1 MDFTGE
7 HPQFVSGSHKAHKI
21 MDILVA
27 GFFTAMTFETRRA
40 EYIRSK
46 PKLILDFEGTSTIA
60 KIVRGEERYDL
71 VRTGDNA
78 IGGAIHKNTIALWTD
93 AMVGTPPRLLVQ
105 YVVNEGWE
113 SLDSRSQRGIIR
125 VSKSKNV

>member
-46 PKLILDFEGTSTIA
+46 PKLPPVLLPSWVPTGAAAATTSSTNTSDFEELLTCGICFRIMHHPVALITA
-60 KIVRGEERYDL
+60 
-71 VRTGDNA
+71 RTNLH
-78 IGGAIHKNTIALWTD
+78 GGCC
-93 AMVGTPPRLLVQ
+93 
-105 YVVNEGWE
+105 
-113 SLDSRSQRGIIR
+113 
-125 VSKSKNV
+125 KSH

>member
-1 MDFTGE
+1 M
-7 HPQFVSGSHKAHKI
+7 
-21 MDILVA
+21 
-27 GFFTAMTFETRRA
+27 
-40 EYIRSK
+40 
-46 PKLILDFEGTSTIA
+46 ILDFEGTSTIA

-78 IGGAIHKNTIALWTD
+78 IGGAIHKNTIALWTE

-113 SLDSRSQRGIIR
+113 SLDSRPQRGIIR